1 MLMLLP
7 LSANVW
13 IHEKDKKEGLFRRY
27 ERQVCVSDSQQE
39 HVSTDD
45 M

>member
-13 IHEKDKKEGLFRRY
+13 IHEEDEKEGLFRKY
-27 ERQVCVSDSQQE
+27 ECQLCVSNGHQE
-39 HVSTDD
+39 RVTTDD